1 MAKMTKADIQKR
13 QLEIMTKMDEMD
25 EKTNAREAKM
35 RALTSEEQKGALTE
49 EQKRELEALKAEQRS
64 QDIEYDALVRESAGL
79 SARAKAMA
87 TGKDLEQIRER
98 EDYGAKIREMVN
110 DCFTNRRAANATT
123 ILANAITKD
132 PGGDNNTE
140 ANLQAGGLIPVEI
153 RPIIDTKVPGTE
165 LPDDLV
171 MVTGVTGTQVIP
183 YSINDVKFTVEGEV
197 TKVNEQPL
205 DFANITT
212 SPKRVAASVPVSR
225 RAVANAAFDIIAF
238 ITYKFQKGWA
248 IFRALHIYAHG
259 NYTKLQSPFAQVTV
273 KELTLDEN
281 IGKNLAKEIA
291 EMYDLGFE
299 GDPELIFDK
308 TTEVDLKFTKLIP
321 GTTDSNRTVVE
332 NGQCVGYRYHIS
344 PFVDYTIDA
353 NGVASKDFV
362 GEGENKKAVRYIAIG
377 HFGYL
382 NEQVYADGI
391 EFNIDGTS
399 SANFDRNVIA
409 LGMGLDYSLV
419 EMSSKVNGNTSGKP
433 QAFKLIKLIE
443 PASSN
448 EIGG

>member
-13 QLEIMTKMDEMD
+13 QAEILTKLDEMD

-35 RALTSEEQKGALTE
+35 RALTSEEQKGTITD

-64 QDIEYDALVRESAGL
+64 QDIEYDGLVRESAGL
-79 SARAKAMA
+79 STRAKAMA
-87 TGKDLEQIRER
+87 TGKELEQIRER

-123 ILANAITKD
+123 ILANAITTGAD
-132 PGGDNNTE
+132 QNNT
-140 ANLQAGGLIPVEI
+140 ANLEAGGLIPVEI

-165 LPDDLV
+165 LPEDLV

-197 TKVNEQPL
+197 TKVEEQAL

-248 IFRALHIYAHG
+248 QFRALHIYAHG
-259 NYTKLQSPFAQVTV
+259 NYDKLQSPFAQVTV
-273 KELTLDEN
+273 EELTLDEN
-281 IGKNLAKEIA
+281 IGKNLAKKVA

-299 GDPELIFDK
+299 GDPELIMDK

-321 GTTDSNRTVVE
+321 DTTDSNRTVIQD
-332 NGQCVGYRYHIS
+332 GQCVGYRYHVS
-344 PFVDYTIDA
+344 PYIDYSINA
-353 NGVASKDFV
+353 NGVATKETD
-362 GEGENKKAVRYIAIG
+362 RYIGIG

-433 QAFKLIKLIE
+433 QAFKLIKLVE

>member
-1 MAKMTKADIQKR
+1 MTKMTKADIQKR
-13 QLEIMTKMDEMD
+13 QLEIMTKLDEMD
-25 EKTNAREAKM
+25 EKTNVREAKM
-35 RALTSEEQKGALTE
+35 RTLTSEEQKD
-49 EQKRELEALKAEQRS
+49 ELAKLQAEQRA
-64 QDIEYDALVRESAGL
+64 QDMEYDALVRESAGL
-79 SARAKAMA
+79 SARSKAMA
-87 TGKDLEQIRER
+87 TGKELENIRER

-123 ILANAITKD
+123 ILANAITEGAD
-132 PGGDNNTE
+132 QNTT
-140 ANLQAGGLIPVEI
+140 ANLEAGKLIPVEI
-153 RPIIDTKVPGTE
+153 RPIIDTKVPGIE

-197 TKVNEQPL
+197 TKVEEQAL

-248 IFRALHIYAHG
+248 MFRALHIYAHG
-259 NYTKLQSPFAQVTV
+259 NYAKLQSPFAQVTV
-273 KELTLDEN
+273 ETLTLDEN
-281 IGKNLAKEIA
+281 IGKNLAKKVA

-299 GDPELIFDK
+299 GDPELIMDK

-321 GTTDSNRTVVE
+321 GTTDSNRTVIQD
-332 NGQCVGYRYHIS
+332 GQCVGYRYHVS
-344 PFVDYTIDA
+344 PYIDYTINA
-353 NGVASKDFV
+353 NGVATKETD
-362 GEGENKKAVRYIAIG
+362 RYIGIG

-419 EMSSKVNGNTSGKP
+419 EMSSKVNGGLASPNNGKP
-433 QAFKLIKLIE
+433 QAFKLIKLVE

-448 EIGG
+448 EIGS

>member
-35 RALTSEEQKGALTE
+35 RALTSEEQKGTITD

-87 TGKDLEQIRER
+87 TGKELENIRER

-123 ILANAITKD
+123 ILANAVTSGAD
-132 PGGDNNTE
+132 QNNT
-140 ANLQAGGLIPVEI
+140 ANLEAGGLIPVEI
-153 RPIIDTKVPGTE
+153 RPIIDTKVPGIE
-165 LPDDLV
+165 LPEDLV

-197 TKVNEQPL
+197 TKVAEQAL

-248 IFRALHIYAHG
+248 MFRALHIYAHG

-273 KELTLDEN
+273 ETLTLDEN
-281 IGKNLAKEIA
+281 IGKNLAKKVA

-299 GDPELIFDK
+299 GDPELIMDK

-321 GTTDSNRTVVE
+321 GTTDSNRTVIQD
-332 NGQCVGYRYHIS
+332 GQCVGYRYHVS
-344 PFVDYTIDA
+344 PYIDYTINA
-353 NGVASKDFV
+353 NGVATKETD
-362 GEGENKKAVRYIAIG
+362 RYIGIG

-419 EMSSKVNGNTSGKP
+419 EMSSKVNGNTNNKP
-433 QAFKLIKLIE
+433 QAFKLIKLVE
-443 PASSN
+443 PASSSD
-448 EIGG
+448 I

>member
-79 SARAKAMA
+79 STRAKAMA
-87 TGKDLEQIRER
+87 TGKELENIRER
-98 EDYGAKIREMVN
+98 EDYGAKIREMVQ
-110 DCFTNRRAANATT
+110 DCYTNRRAANATT
-123 ILANAITKD
+123 ILANAITTGAD
-132 PGGDNNTE
+132 QNNT
-140 ANLQAGGLIPVEI
+140 ANLEAGGLIPVEI

-165 LPDDLV
+165 LPEDLV

-197 TKVNEQPL
+197 TKVEEQSL

-248 IFRALHIYAHG
+248 QFRALHIYAHG
-259 NYTKLQSPFAQVTV
+259 NYAKLQSPFAQVTV
-273 KELTLDEN
+273 ETLTLDEN
-281 IGKNLAKEIA
+281 IGKNLAKKVA

-299 GDPELIFDK
+299 GDPELIMDK

-321 GTTDSNRTVVE
+321 GTTDSNRTVIE

-362 GEGENKKAVRYIAIG
+362 GEGDNKKAVRYIAIG

-433 QAFKLIKLIE
+433 QAFKLIKLVE

-448 EIGG
+448 EIGN

>member
-1 MAKMTKADIQKR
+1 MAQMTKADIQKR

-25 EKTNAREAKM
+25 EKTNVREAKI
-35 RALTSEEQKGALTE
+35 RTLTSEEQKE
-49 EQKRELEALKAEQRS
+49 EREKLMAEQRT
-64 QDIEYDALVRESAGL
+64 QDMEYDALVRESAGL

-87 TGKDLEQIRER
+87 TGKELSQIRER

-123 ILANAITKD
+123 ILANAVKD
-132 PGGDNNTE
+132 GADQNVT
-140 ANLQAGGLIPVEI
+140 ANLEAGGLVPVEI
-153 RPIIDTKVPGTE
+153 RPIIDTKVTGIE
-165 LPDDLV
+165 LPEDLV

-197 TKVNEQPL
+197 TKVAEQAL
-205 DFANITT
+205 DFANIAT

-248 IFRALHIYAHG
+248 MFRALHIYAHG
-259 NYTKLQSPFAQVTV
+259 EYTKLQSPFAQVDV
-273 KELTLDEN
+273 VQLTLDEN

-291 EMYDLGFE
+291 KMYDLGFE
-299 GDPELIFDK
+299 GDPEIIMDK

-321 GTTDSNRTVVE
+321 GTTDSNRTVIQD
-332 NGQCVGYRYHIS
+332 GQCVGYRYHVS
-344 PFVDYTIDA
+344 PYIDYSINA
-353 NGVASKDFV
+353 QGVATK
-362 GEGENKKAVRYIAIG
+362 GEDRYIGIG

-419 EMSSKVNGNTSGKP
+419 EMSSKVNGNTNGKP
-433 QAFKLIKLIE
+433 QAFKLIKLVE

>member
-1 MAKMTKADIQKR
+1 MAKMTKADIEKR
-13 QLEIMTKMDEMD
+13 QLEIMTKLDEMD
-25 EKTNAREAKM
+25 EKTNVREAKM
-35 RALTSEEQKGALTE
+35 RTLTSEEQKD
-49 EQKRELEALKAEQRS
+49 ELAKLQAEQRE
-64 QDIEYDALVRESAGL
+64 QDIKYDALVRESAGL

-98 EDYGAKIREMVN
+98 EDYGAKIRELVN

-123 ILANAITKD
+123 ILANAITEGAD
-132 PGGDNNTE
+132 QNTT
-140 ANLQAGGLIPVEI
+140 ANLEAGKLIPVEI
-153 RPIIDTKVPGTE
+153 RPIIDTKVPGIE
-165 LPDDLV
+165 LPEDLV

-197 TKVNEQPL
+197 TKVAEQAL

-248 IFRALHIYAHG
+248 MFRALHIYAHG
-259 NYTKLQSPFAQVTV
+259 AYTALQSPFAQVTV
-273 KELTLDEN
+273 EELTLDEN
-281 IGKNLAKEIA
+281 IGKNLAKKIA

-299 GDPELIFDK
+299 GDPELIMDK
-308 TTEVDLKFTKLIP
+308 TTEVDLEFIKLIP
-321 GTTDSNRTVVE
+321 GTTDSNRTVVQD
-332 NGQCVGYRYHIS
+332 GRCVGYRNHIS
-344 PFVDYTIDA
+344 PYIDYSIA
-353 NGVASKDFV
+353 SNGVATKDKV
-362 GEGENKKAVRYIAIG
+362 GDTPVRYIGIG

-409 LGMGLDYSLV
+409 MGMSLDYSLV
-419 EMSSKVNGNTSGKP
+419 ELSSKVNGNTSGKP
-433 QAFKLIKLIE
+433 QAFKLIKLVEE
-443 PASSN
+443 PTTH
-448 EIGG
+448 